1 MKPLGAALRLLRGTA
16 AWPPAVGQS
25 PADVA
30 FAENKWRLLR
40 YRVREPRYRVPV
52 LLVPSLINRHYVLD
66 LIPGRS
72 VVEYLASRGH
82 PVFAIDWGAPGDED
96 RYLGFDDVVDGYLG
110 RAVRRVAA
118 TSPAGQVHL
127 LGYCLGG
134 TLAAIHAAARPERIA
149 TFTALATPIDFDR
162 AGIMARWVRTAS
174 FDVDALAAAFANVPW
189 PLMQA
194 AFRCLRPTLG
204 LAKLVGAL
212 DRGEEDGFLES
223 FFALERWGT
232 DNVSFP
238 GEVYRRYIAAL
249 YRDNQLVK
257 DELRLSGRPARL
269 ASIRCPVHLIAF
281 EDDHIVPIECALPL
295 ADKVG
300 SRDVVVRRGRGGHVG
315 AVVSRR
321 AAGGLWLA
329 MSEFWAS
336 REVAARAAAATAPR
350 LAART
355 RVAPRPAAFPAM

>member
-1 MKPLGAALRLLRGTA
+1 MKPLGAALRLLRGAA
-16 AWPPAVGQS
+16 AWPPAVGNS

-30 FAENKWRLLR
+30 FSENKWRLLR
-40 YRVREPRYRVPV
+40 YRVREPRYRTPV

-72 VVEYLASRGH
+72 VIEYLASRGH
-82 PVFAIDWGAPGDED
+82 PVFAIDWGTPGDED

-110 RAVRRVAA
+110 RAIRRVAA
-118 TSPAGQVHL
+118 TSAAGQVHV

-134 TLAAIHAAARPERIA
+134 TLAAIHAAARPERVA

-162 AGIMARWVRTAS
+162 AGIMARWVRTPS
-174 FDVDALAAAFANVPW
+174 FDLDALAAAFANVPW

-249 YRDNQLVK
+249 YRDNELIK
-257 DELRLSGRPARL
+257 DELCLAGRPAKL
-269 ASIRCPVHLIAF
+269 GAIRCPLHLIAF
-281 EDDHIVPIECALPL
+281 EDDHIVPIDSALAL

-336 REVAARAAAATAPR
+336 REVAARAAGATAPR
-350 LAART
+350 LAPRT
-355 RVAPRPAAFPAM
+355 RVAAPSAAFPAM